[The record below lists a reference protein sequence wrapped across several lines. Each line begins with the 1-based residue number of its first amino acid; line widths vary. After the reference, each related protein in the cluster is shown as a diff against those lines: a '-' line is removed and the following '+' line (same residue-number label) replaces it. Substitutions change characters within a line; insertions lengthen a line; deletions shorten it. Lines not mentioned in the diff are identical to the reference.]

1 MIDNK
6 GRLLVVDDNRMNRL
20 KLSAALKQQGHTVL
34 TAENGRQA
42 LEMIHSESFDVI
54 LLDIIMPEMDGY
66 TVLES
71 LKKDGSL
78 RDIPVIVISA
88 LDELDSIVRCIKMG
102 AEDYLLKPFDP
113 VLLKARI
120 DASLEK
126 KRLRDQEIEYLKD
139 VSLLTAAAA
148 AIEAEK
154 FDPDS
159 LLVVRKREDELGRL
173 ARVFQRMA
181 KEIHLREQ
189 KLKQEV
195 HQLRIEL
202 DAAHQ
207 AQRVAEITDSD
218 YFQQLQSKAQGLRKI
233 IDGS

>member
-1 MIDNK
+1 MIYK
-6 GRLLVVDDNRMNRL
+6 TGHLLVADDNRMNRL
-20 KLSAALKQQGHTVL
+20 KLSGVLKQQGHTVL

-42 LEMIHSESFDVI
+42 LEMIHEQAFDVI
-54 LLDIIMPEMDGY
+54 LLDIIMPELDGY
-66 TVLES
+66 GVLEN
-71 LKKDGSL
+71 LKKDSGL

-88 LDELDSIVRCIKMG
+88 LDELDSIAQCIKLG
-102 AEDYLLKPFDP
+102 AEDYLLKPFEP

-126 KRLRDQEIEYLKD
+126 KRLRDQEIEYFKH
-139 VSLLTAAAA
+139 VSLLTDAAA
-148 AIEAEK
+148 AIEAEM
-154 FDPDS
+154 FNPDS
-159 LLVVRKREDELGRL
+159 LLAVRKREDELGRL

-189 KLKQEV
+189 KLKQAV
-195 HQLRIEL
+195 QQLRIEL
-202 DAAHQ
+202 DAACQ

-218 YFQQLQSKAQGLRKI
+218 YFQQLQSRAQDLRNI

>member
-1 MIDNK
+1 MIYK
-6 GRLLVVDDNRMNRL
+6 TGHLLVADDNRMNRL
-20 KLSAALKQQGHTVL
+20 KLSGVLKQQGHTVL

-42 LEMIHSESFDVI
+42 LEMIHEQAFDVI
-54 LLDIIMPEMDGY
+54 LLDIIMPELDGY
-66 TVLES
+66 GVLEN
-71 LKKDGSL
+71 LKKDSGL

-88 LDELDSIVRCIKMG
+88 LDELDSIAQCIKLG
-102 AEDYLLKPFDP
+102 AEDYLLKPFEP

-126 KRLRDQEIEYLKD
+126 KRLRDQEIEYFKH
-139 VSLLTAAAA
+139 VSLLTDAAA
-148 AIEAEK
+148 AIEAEM
-154 FDPDS
+154 FNPDS
-159 LLVVRKREDELGRL
+159 LLAVRKREDELGRL

-189 KLKQEV
+189 KLKQAV
-195 HQLRIEL
+195 QQLRIEL
-202 DAAHQ
+202 DAACQ

-218 YFQQLQSKAQGLRKI
+218 YFQQLQSSAQDLRNI

>member
-20 KLSAALKQQGHTVL
+20 KLSGILKQQGHTVV
-34 TAENGRQA
+34 TAENGRLA
-42 LEMIHSESFDVI
+42 LETIHSNSFDVI

-66 TVLES
+66 EVLER

-78 RDIPVIVISA
+78 RDIPVIVVSA
-88 LDELDSIVRCIKMG
+88 LDELDRIVRGINMC
-102 AEDYLLKPFDP
+102 ADDYLLKRLYRF
-113 VLLKARI
+113 LLKARI
-120 DASLEK
+120 DACLEK
-126 KRLRDQEIEYLKD
+126 KRLRDQEIEYLKH
-139 VSLLTAAAA
+139 VSLLTDAAAA
-148 AIEAEK
+148 VEAEK
-154 FDPDS
+154 FEPDS
-159 LLVVRKREDELGRL
+159 LLVVRNREDELGRL

-218 YFQQLQSKAQGLRKI
+218 YFQQLQSRAQDLREI